1 MLTIEIG
8 MKLADAIIMRVVTE
22 IMRVVTERYKES
34 GYGNAGRNYKEQRR
48 RARS

>member
-8 MKLADAIIMRVVTE
+8 MKLADAI